1 MRTSLIVG
9 FPGETE
15 ENFYE
20 LIDFLKEYKLDKVGV
35 FRYSQEEGTAAAIM
49 KNQISEEVKAI
60 REEAA
65 MMTQK
70 EVSEEINKLKVNN
83 IYDILVEGN
92 NGEYY
97 YGRNYEMVPEIDG
110 NVFFKSDEYIKK
122 GSIVSVKITD
132 CTEYDLVGVVNYESC
147 E

>member
-1 MRTSLIVG
+1 
-9 FPGETE
+9 
-15 ENFYE
+15 
-20 LIDFLKEYKLDKVGV
+20 
-35 FRYSQEEGTAAAIM
+35 
-49 KNQISEEVKAI
+49 
-60 REEAA
+60 